1 VLRQNKVPHKMR
13 LSNEDVRL
21 ASSSAEQQPTNVVGL
36 SQNCSSSGYHGSIR
50 EEAVC
55 EDSAVA
61 AAGFSAALPP
71 RTSKRTRSRIAANFN
86 LNKDQDPSVSQ

>member
-1 VLRQNKVPHKMR
+1 MPQKLR
-13 LSNEDVRL
+13 LSSEDVVL
-21 ASSSAEQQPTNVVGL
+21 GSSSAEQPTDVGL
-36 SQNCSSSGYHGSIR
+36 SQNHSSSGYHGSISK
-50 EEAVC
+50 EAVC

-61 AAGFSAALPP
+61 ACFSTALPP